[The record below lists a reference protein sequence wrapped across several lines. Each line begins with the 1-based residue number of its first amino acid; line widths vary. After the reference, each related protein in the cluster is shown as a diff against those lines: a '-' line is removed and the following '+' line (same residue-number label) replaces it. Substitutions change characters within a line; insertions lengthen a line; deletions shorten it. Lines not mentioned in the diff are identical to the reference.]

1 MPAPTDAK
9 ARQRAMWA
17 MGDYDRFARAT
28 VWDLGCVLVDACDI
42 APGQRVL
49 DVACGTG
56 NVALRSARAGA
67 TVVASDLTPEHF
79 VAGRRA
85 AASAGLSI
93 EWIEGDAEALP
104 FEDDSFDVVTSCLG
118 AMFASNHRAVADE
131 LVRVCRPGGTI
142 GMINFT
148 PEGTGGAF
156 FAVLAPYAPPPP
168 SGSQPPVLWGSE
180 DYVRTLFGDRVAR
193 LELTRRSYVERADDA
208 AAYVRLFQDTFGPL
222 IAIRASLAGDPARL
236 AELDAA
242 LMAAVVGWNQGRRDG
257 RLEIPYE
264 YLLIVARKVGDRQ
277 RAATR

>member
-1 MPAPTDAK
+1 MLAPTDAK

-28 VWDLGCVLVDACDI
+28 VWDLGCALVDACDI

-156 FAVLAPYAPPPP
+156 FAVLAPYAPPP

-242 LMAAVVGWNQGRRDG
+242 FMAAVVGWNQGRRDG